1 MDWKVVVFILI
12 VLGAGAALILWYKA
26 AKADKAEAKKLE
38 DARNRAEEK
47 LVSGTPKAQVIKEVP
62 PVPADAPK
70 PEVIASAPAVPDEKP
85 SEPVAEE
92 PAAAEPVT
100 APEAGSEE
108 AAAPEEVP
116 AQAPSEPEV
125 KVEEPAEPEETPA
138 EVPAG
143 PEVAEEP
150 EAELEPEPEPE
161 PEPEEP
167 KDDEP
172 EIFDE
177 LGSGNGLPKPD
188 PFVDDVFRIQFKEP
202 VPGNFLVP
210 LLADLDEFRSVAV
223 VRCFAFEANQNQ
235 WFAPDRI
242 GVFSQLVIYL
252 QSATSRGFMDE
263 LAFAKFYQII
273 QHIEMKFDVVTD
285 APDQQ
290 DAVIKARNLS
300 RIGREFGAQISF
312 LLRCPREISVHEYG
326 DACTELGFKRR
337 SNVNYEKVGELVLD
351 SQGRRL
357 GNRRGILTTRYVDGG
372 NIVISLA
379 AGLSHPERAPLRE
392 FMGAANALAAMLEA
406 EVVNA
411 AGLEIDNS
419 LLMTV
424 QGELGRFYKAMNEAG
439 VEPGSPTAHRLL
451 N

>member
-1 MDWKVVVFILI
+1 MDWKVVILILI
-12 VLGAGAALILWYKA
+12 VLGAGAALIMWYRA
-26 AKADKAEAKKLE
+26 AKADNDVEKKLE
-38 DARNRAEEK
+38 EARTLSQEK
-47 LVSGTPKAQVIKEVP
+47 LVAKK
-62 PVPADAPK
+62 PVPIEPIVPAATPVAENIPVEAPVA
-70 PEVIASAPAVPDEKP
+70 EPAVQIEEQAA
-85 SEPVAEE
+85 EPVPEEAPVPEEKIEE
-92 PAAAEPVT
+92 PAAV
-100 APEAGSEE
+100 
-108 AAAPEEVP
+108 PEEVP
-116 AQAPSEPEV
+116 V
-125 KVEEPAEPEETPA
+125 VEEPAEPEVPA
-138 EVPAG
+138 EP
-143 PEVAEEP
+143 EP
-150 EAELEPEPEPE
+150 EAEPELE

-167 KDDEP
+167 KVEEP
-172 EIFDE
+172 EIFDD
-177 LGSGNGLPKPD
+177 LGVGNGLPKPD
-188 PFVDDVFRIQFKEP
+188 PFVDDVFRIQFKQP

-223 VRCFAFEANQNQ
+223 VRCFALEANQNQ

-290 DAVIKARNLS
+290 DAVIKAKTLS
-300 RIGREFGAQISF
+300 RLGMEFGAQIS
-312 LLRCPREISVHEYG
+312 LVLRCSREVSVHEYG

-337 SNVNYEKVGELVLD
+337 SSVNYEKVGELVLD

-357 GNRRGILTTRYVDGG
+357 GNRRGILTTRYVDAG
-372 NIVISLA
+372 NVVISLA

-406 EVVNA
+406 EVENS

-424 QGELGRFYKAMNEAG
+424 QSELGRFYKAMNEAG
-439 VEPGSPTAHRLL
+439 IEPGSPTAHRLL